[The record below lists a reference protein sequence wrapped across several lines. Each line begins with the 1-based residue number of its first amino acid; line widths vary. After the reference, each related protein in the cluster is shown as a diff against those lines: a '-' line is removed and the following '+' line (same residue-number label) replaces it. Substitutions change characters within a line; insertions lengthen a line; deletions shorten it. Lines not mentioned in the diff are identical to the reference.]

1 MNIPYKRQ
9 KLDETGI
16 GSSKSVIEKVME
28 EIKNKLDIIKMQK

>member
-16 GSSKSVIEKVME
+16 GSPKSVIEKVME